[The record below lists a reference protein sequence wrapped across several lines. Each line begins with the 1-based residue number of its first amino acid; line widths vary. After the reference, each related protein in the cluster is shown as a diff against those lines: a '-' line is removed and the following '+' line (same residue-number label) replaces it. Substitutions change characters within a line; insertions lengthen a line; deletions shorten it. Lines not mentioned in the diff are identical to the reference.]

1 MVKFEQM
8 DWSQWI
14 IRQQIA
20 VLPFMTSHS
29 LSVYPDLCL
38 PQQHIE
44 GLSTFKRRGHL
55 ADSAAQRSGTRAK
68 GQGFLPARQ
77 QVGAALP

>member
-8 DWSQWI
+8 NWSQWTI
-14 IRQQIA
+14 LQQIA
-20 VLPFMTSHS
+20 VLLFMTSHS
-29 LSVYPDLCL
+29 LSVADLCL
-38 PQQHIE
+38 PQQHIK

-55 ADSAAQRSGTRAK
+55 TDSAAQKKGTRAK

-77 QVGAALP
+77 QVGAALL